1 MVQIVKSSFEIL
13 TPIDADFVLR
23 HIERCGRTCYQSF
36 DKADETSHIR
46 FLKHIVSRHHES
58 VIEHFSV
65 SVKFIMD
72 RAIANELVRHRL
84 ASFSQESTRYCCYSK
99 DKFGNEITVIKPV
112 MLDEGTPAYQTWLDA
127 MGAIEA
133 AYLKMIEQGAA
144 PETARS
150 VLPCCLKTEIV
161 MSANL
166 REWKHIFSMRCTSA
180 AHPDIR
186 FLMQDLKKE
195 FQKHI
200 PIIVDDD
207 EADSKDNKK

>member
-36 DKADETSHIR
+36 DKADETSHLR

-84 ASFSQESTRYCCYSK
+84 ASFSQESTRYCCYAK
-99 DKFGNEITVIKPV
+99 DKFGNEISVIKPV
-112 MLDEGTPAYQTWLDA
+112 MLDENSPAYQTWYRG
-127 MGAIEA
+127 MEQIEQ
-133 AYLKMIEQGAA
+133 AYLKMLDEGQT

-161 MSANL
+161 VSANL
-166 REWKHIFSMRCTSA
+166 REWKHIFSMRCSEA

-186 FLMQDLKKE
+186 FLMRDLKAE

-200 PIIVDDD
+200 PIIFDD
-207 EADSKDNKK
+207 EVNV

>member
-1 MVQIVKSSFEIL
+1 MVKIIKSSFEIL

-65 SVKFIMD
+65 SVKFVMD
-72 RAIANELVRHRL
+72 RAIANELVRHRVS
-84 ASFSQESTRYCCYSK
+84 SFSQESTRYCCYAN

-112 MLDEGTPAYQTWLDA
+112 MLEEGSDAYQTWKDGVA
-127 MGAIEA
+127 QIEKS
-133 AYLKMIEQGAA
+133 YLKMLEQGAK
-144 PETARS
+144 PETARAL
-150 VLPCCLKTEIV
+150 LPCCLKAEIV

-166 REWKHIFSMRCTSA
+166 REWKHVFSMRCSDA

-186 FLMQDLKKE
+186 FLMRDLKKE
-195 FQKHI
+195 FQKNI
-200 PIIVDDD
+200 PIIFD
-207 EADSKDNKK
+207 EEGEI